1 MYSSDNSAKRFTVR
15 SARTT
20 HTHERIVEEEDKN
33 QPTEP
38 HGWQSSYQC
47 SDNVGHSRITQI

>member
-1 MYSSDNSAKRFTVR
+1 MYSSDNSARRVTVR

-20 HTHERIVEEEDKN
+20 YTHERIVEEEDKN

-38 HGWQSSYQC
+38 QVWQTSCQR